1 MPRPLI
7 GLTVHPDD
15 DPDRVNLD
23 QLLAQIIQG
32 VERAGGLPTLV
43 PLGLAD
49 ETLRDLSARLDGL
62 LLTGGGDVDPA
73 RYGAEPH
80 PSLGGVSAERD
91 RTEHAL
97 VLWATRTAPRP
108 LFGICRGAQVLN
120 VAWGGS
126 LYRDIASELS
136 GAIQHNYLAETHA
149 RQRPHAIQVAE
160 DSLLARLLEQPLLNV
175 NSLHHQGLRAVA
187 PGLRVTARAAD
198 GLAEAVEV
206 PGHAFAL
213 AVQWHPECLPEAPEQ
228 RRLFEAFVEA
238 AGRHAAQR
246 AAG

>member
-1 MPRPLI
+1 MLRPLI
-7 GLTVHPDD
+7 GITLHPDD
-15 DPDRVNLD
+15 DPDRANLD
-23 QLLAQIIQG
+23 HLLAQIVQG
-32 VERAGGLPTLV
+32 VERAGGLPVLV
-43 PLGLAD
+43 PLGLA
-49 ETLRDLSARLDGL
+49 EAALHALSARLDGL

-97 VLWATRTAPRP
+97 VLWATRSAPRP
-108 LFGICRGAQVLN
+108 LFGICRGVQVLN

-126 LYRDIASELS
+126 LYRDLASELP
-136 GAIQHNYLAETHA
+136 GALPHTYPAETHA
-149 RQRPHAIQVAE
+149 RQRPHAIQVEE
-160 DSLLARLLEQPLLNV
+160 DSLLAQLLGQPLLNV

-187 PGLRVTARAAD
+187 PGLRVTARAPD

-228 RRLFEAFVEA
+228 RRLFEAFVAA

-246 AAG
+246 AAA